1 MNWRLVKVDKIKKKK
16 VISSNVDLASV
27 ISQKIEHDN
36 EKSDIKNKN
45 LQKHA

>member
-1 MNWRLVKVDKIKKKK
+1 MNWRLVKVDKIKKK